1 MSIVGLDGV
10 TEPADGTGLT
20 VNDEDAVSVIGDVA
34 LSFTEEVMVVAQLL
48 VSALLAV
55 NTIVFAPS
63 ALKAFDVALS
73 EPQIELE
80 VVYDNVNEGVPPDTV
95 AVRGSCWFASRVLL
109 EGESE
114 IASALAT
121 IISPGELCI
130 VSCEVALSVI

>member
-1 MSIVGLDGV
+1 MS
-10 TEPADGTGLT
+10 AGLT
-20 VNDEDAVSVIGDVA
+20 VNDEDAVSVTGVDA
-34 LSFTEEVMVVAQLL
+34 LSFTEEVMVVVQLP

-63 ALKAFDVALS
+63 ALKVFDVALRD
-73 EPQIELE
+73 PQIELE
-80 VVYDNVNEGVPPDTV
+80 VVYDNANVGVPPYTV

-114 IASALAT
+114 IASAGLT

>member
-1 MSIVGLDGV
+1 MS
-10 TEPADGTGLT
+10 AGLT
-20 VNDEDAVSVIGDVA
+20 VNDEDAVSVIGFEA
-34 LSFTEEVMVVAQLL
+34 LSVTEEVMVVVQLF

-55 NTIVFAPS
+55 NTIVFVPS
-63 ALKAFDVALS
+63 TLRLFDVVLS

-80 VVYDNVNEGVPPDTV
+80 VVYDNANEGVPPDTV
-95 AVRGSCWFASRVLL
+95 AVRGNCWFASRVLL

-121 IISPGELCI
+121 IISPGELSI

>member
-1 MSIVGLDGV
+1 MAVLLGV
-10 TEPADGTGLT
+10 NEVAVGTGLT

-34 LSFTEEVMVVAQLL
+34 LSFTEAVMVVAQLL

-63 ALKAFDVALS
+63 ALKAFDVELR
-73 EPQIELE
+73 EPQMEFE
-80 VVYDNVNEGVPPDTV
+80 VVYVNANEGVPPDNV

-121 IISPGELCI
+121 IIIPAGLCI
-130 VSCEVALSVI
+130 VSGEVALSFI

>member
-1 MSIVGLDGV
+1 MLLGV
-10 TEPADGTGLT
+10 SEVAVGTGLT
-20 VNDEDAVSVIGDVA
+20 VNEEDAVSVIGDVA
-34 LSFTEEVMVVAQLL
+34 LSFTEAVMVVAQLP

-55 NTIVFAPS
+55 NTIVFEPS
-63 ALKAFDVALS
+63 VLKVFDVALR
-73 EPQIELE
+73 EPQIEFV

-114 IASALAT
+114 IASAGLT

-130 VSCEVALSVI
+130 VSGEVALSFIWLQT